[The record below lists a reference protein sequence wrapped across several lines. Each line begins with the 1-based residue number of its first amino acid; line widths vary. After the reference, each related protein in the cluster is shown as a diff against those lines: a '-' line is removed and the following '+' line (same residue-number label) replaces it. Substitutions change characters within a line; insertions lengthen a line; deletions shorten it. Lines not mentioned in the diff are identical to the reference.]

1 MNEETIQQV
10 SKILDEWNP
19 LGDKAS
25 TINDL
30 NGYRTEAI
38 DILSTYEFF
47 SGLTVQKAVKKVIEQ
62 AFDITVDE
70 NGLNNAAERI
80 SKIIDK

>member
-1 MNEETIQQV
+1 M
-10 SKILDEWNP
+10 DEWNP

-47 SGLTVQKAVKKVIEQ
+47 SGLSGLTVQKAVKKVIEQ